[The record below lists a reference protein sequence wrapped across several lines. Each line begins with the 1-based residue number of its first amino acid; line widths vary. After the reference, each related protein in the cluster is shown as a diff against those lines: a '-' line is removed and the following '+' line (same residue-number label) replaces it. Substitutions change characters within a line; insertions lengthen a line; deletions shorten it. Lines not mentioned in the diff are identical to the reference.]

1 MIPGL
6 ITLGCIRTHLLPAN
20 ETRPARI
27 LVYEDEQF
35 GNEPRRLVVECRS
48 DLTIRDNHYVA
59 AQKWLDKHNP
69 HHRPMMPGLCFEGE
83 YYWAW
88 EA

>member
-6 ITLGCIRTHLLPAN
+6 ITLGCIRTHQLPAN

-27 LVYEDEQF
+27 VVYEDEQF

-48 DLTIRDNHYVA
+48 DFTI
-59 AQKWLDKHNP
+59 
-69 HHRPMMPGLCFEGE
+69 
-83 YYWAW
+83 
-88 EA
+88 